1 MKCEGVLVLFKNF
14 VVQQVMMARMLVS
27 QTEIAFIS
35 FYLGYVTHQ
44 SINTFSIG
52 PVVASEYVKR
62 SKATNERQD
71 DGAGILHQVAQF
83 PTDQVYFIYTRRPC
97 PSPPT
102 QDPERQGT
110 GC

>member
-1 MKCEGVLVLFKNF
+1 MGGGAEGV
-14 VVQQVMMARMLVS
+14 R
-27 QTEIAFIS
+27 FI
-35 FYLGYVTHQ
+35 YHKKVRL
-44 SINTFSIG
+44 
-52 PVVASEYVKR
+52 
-62 SKATNERQD
+62 KATNERQD

-83 PTDQVYFIYTRRPC
+83 PIDQVYFIYTRRPC